1 MSQSPVDN
9 ITPENTVRYRQG
21 WKALNRLLHEDRS
34 FSGNE
39 RNCAF
44 LNCRGAGFADISS
57 VSGFDFPDDSR
68 AVTAVDWDFD
78 GDLDLWMTARTAPRL
93 RFLRNDSVANTD
105 WVAVKLSGNG
115 KTTNRDAVG
124 ARVHLYLKNQ
134 STPLIRRVH
143 AGDAFLSQS
152 SGWLHFGLG
161 PNAIIEK
168 LLVHW
173 AGGAQESIS
182 GIKPGERF
190 LVNQGIESA
199 KTWSPPPNRKT
210 LSPTKPAFPDPEPSA
225 RIVLSARLSPPPV
238 YVQSESG
245 VSELPADRLKG
256 PLLINLWASWC
267 APCISEL
274 REWTAA
280 ESRIRSKGLRIHV
293 LNADTKNPIAAKRA
307 LAKLKFPFDADN
319 TTSQTVRNLDLF
331 QRSLLDR
338 WLPMPVPGS
347 FLIDR
352 YGHVA
357 VIYKGPVSV
366 DQLLDDVDLL
376 NADPTVWRDHS
387 VPFPGRWVGP
397 PPEGDPLRVN
407 SQFVD
412 HNEIAEGLNYL
423 QRHAAVAETV
433 PGTSPKELA
442 DIYFVIGIILKERKD
457 TEAALEAFEN
467 ALARNPEDFRILME
481 LGSNLLNLMRFEEA
495 LTHLN
500 AARKI
505 NATDVRLKRSIGK
518 AHFHFANSLRD
529 DGQISEAIANYQ
541 DALRN
546 DTKQLDAANQLS
558 LLLATTSNA
567 ALRSPTE
574 ALALSDRLCRITQ
587 NKNPEFLD
595 TLSIAYAANNN
606 FKAAATAAQQALE
619 IWEKSSKPEA
629 TAATRS
635 RLTLYTD
642 KQ

>member
-1 MSQSPVDN
+1 M
-9 ITPENTVRYRQG
+9 RYRQG

-44 LNCRGAGFADISS
+44 LNCRGTGFADISS
-57 VSGFDFPDDSR
+57 ASGFDFPDDSR

-93 RFLRNDSVANTD
+93 RFLRNDLAANAD

-115 KTTNRDAVG
+115 ETTNRDAVG
-124 ARVHLYLKNQ
+124 ARVQLYLKNQ
-134 STPLIRRVH
+134 PVPLIRRVH

-161 PNAIIEK
+161 PNASIEK
-168 LLVHW
+168 LLVRW
-173 AGGAQESIS
+173 PGGTQESIS
-182 GIKPGERF
+182 GIEPGERF
-190 LVNQGIESA
+190 LVTQGVAAA
-199 KTWSPPPNRKT
+199 KSWSPPSNRKNLT
-210 LSPTKPAFPDPEPSA
+210 PSPPVFPDPEPSA

-238 YVQSESG
+238 YVQSENG

-293 LNADTKNPIAAKRA
+293 LNADPENPVAARRA

-347 FLIDR
+347 FLLDR
-352 YGHVA
+352 YGRVA
-357 VIYKGPVSV
+357 VVYKGPVSV
-366 DQLLDDVDLL
+366 DQLLADIDLL
-376 NADPTVWRDHS
+376 DADPNLWRDHS

-397 PPEGDPLRVN
+397 HPDVDPLRVN

-423 QRHAAVAETV
+423 QRHVAVAETV
-433 PGTSPKELA
+433 PGTSPEELA
-442 DIYFVIGIILKERKD
+442 DIHFVIGIILKERKK
-457 TEAALEAFEN
+457 TEAAFEAFEK
-467 ALARNPEDFRILME
+467 ARGMNPHDFRILIE
-481 LGSNLLNLMRFEEA
+481 LGSILLNLARYEEA
-495 LTHLN
+495 LTRLN

-505 NATDVRLKRSIGK
+505 NAADVQLKRSLGK
-518 AHFHFANSLRD
+518 VHYRYANSLRD
-529 DGQISEAIANYQ
+529 KGLISEAIANYQ

-558 LLLATTSNA
+558 LILATTSNA
-567 ALRSPTE
+567 ALRSPAE
-574 ALALSDRLCRITQ
+574 ALALAGRLCKITQ

-595 TLSIAYAANNN
+595 TLSIAYAANKN
-606 FKAAATAAQQALE
+606 FKAAAVAAQQALQ
-619 IWEKSSKPEA
+619 IWEKSSKPKA
-629 TAATRS
+629 AAATRS

>member
-1 MSQSPVDN
+1 M
-9 ITPENTVRYRQG
+9 RYRQG

-44 LNCRGAGFADISS
+44 LNCRGTGFADISS
-57 VSGFDFPDDSR
+57 ASGFDFPDDSR

-93 RFLRNDSVANTD
+93 RFLRNDLATNAD

-115 KTTNRDAVG
+115 ETTNRDAVG
-124 ARVHLYLKNQ
+124 ARVQLYLKNQ
-134 STPLIRRVH
+134 QVPLIRSVR

-152 SGWLHFGLG
+152 SSWLHFGLG
-161 PNAIIEK
+161 PNASIEK
-168 LLVHW
+168 LLVRW
-173 AGGAQESIS
+173 PGGTQESIS
-182 GIKPGERF
+182 GIEPGERF
-190 LVNQGIESA
+190 LVTQGVAAA
-199 KTWSPPPNRKT
+199 KSWSPPSNRKSLT
-210 LSPTKPAFPDPEPSA
+210 PSPPVFLDPEPSA

-238 YVQSESG
+238 YIQSENG

-293 LNADTKNPIAAKRA
+293 LHADPDNTVAARRA
-307 LAKLKFPFDADN
+307 LAKLKFPFDADI

-347 FLIDR
+347 FLLDR
-352 YGHVA
+352 YGRVA
-357 VIYKGPVSV
+357 VVYKGPVSV
-366 DQLLDDVDLL
+366 DQLLADIDLL
-376 NADPTVWRDHS
+376 DADPKLWRDHS
-387 VPFPGRWVGP
+387 VPFPGQWVGP
-397 PPEGDPLRVN
+397 PPDVDPLRVN

-423 QRHAAVAETV
+423 QRHVVVAETV
-433 PGTSPKELA
+433 PGTSRKELA
-442 DIYFVIGIILKERKD
+442 DIHFIIGIILQERKN
-457 TEAALEAFEN
+457 TEAALEALEK
-467 ALARNPEDFRILME
+467 ARVMNPEDFRILSE
-481 LGSNLLNLMRFEEA
+481 LGSILIKLTRYEEA

-500 AARKI
+500 AALKI
-505 NATDVRLKRSIGK
+505 NAGDVQLKRFLGK
-518 AHFHFANSLRD
+518 AHFQFANSLRNE
-529 DGQISEAIANYQ
+529 GLISEAIANYQ

-558 LLLATTSNA
+558 LLLSTTSNA

-574 ALALSDRLCRITQ
+574 ALALAGRLSKITQ
-587 NKNPEFLD
+587 NKNAKYLD
-595 TLSIAYAANNN
+595 TLSIAHAANKN
-606 FKAAATAAQQALE
+606 FDAAAAAAQRALQIWEQSNKPAAAT
-619 IWEKSSKPEA
+619 
-629 TAATRS
+629 ATRS
-635 RLTLYTD
+635 RLTLYIG

>member
-1 MSQSPVDN
+1 M
-9 ITPENTVRYRQG
+9 RYRQG

-44 LNCRGAGFADISS
+44 LNCRGTGFADISS
-57 VSGFDFPDDSR
+57 ASGFDFPDDSR

-93 RFLRNDSVANTD
+93 RFLRNDLATNAD

-115 KTTNRDAVG
+115 ETTNRDAVG
-124 ARVHLYLKNQ
+124 ARVQLYLKNQ
-134 STPLIRRVH
+134 QVPLIRSVR

-152 SGWLHFGLG
+152 SSWLHFGLG
-161 PNAIIEK
+161 PNASIEK
-168 LLVHW
+168 LLVRW
-173 AGGAQESIS
+173 PGGTQESIS
-182 GIKPGERF
+182 GIEPGERF
-190 LVNQGIESA
+190 LVTQGVAAA
-199 KTWSPPPNRKT
+199 KSWSPPSNRKSLT
-210 LSPTKPAFPDPEPSA
+210 PSPPVFPDPEPSA

-238 YVQSESG
+238 YIQSENG

-293 LNADTKNPIAAKRA
+293 LHADPDNTVAARRA
-307 LAKLKFPFDADN
+307 LAKLKFPFDADI

-347 FLIDR
+347 FLLDR
-352 YGHVA
+352 YGRVA
-357 VIYKGPVSV
+357 VVYKGPVSV
-366 DQLLDDVDLL
+366 DQLLADIDLL
-376 NADPTVWRDHS
+376 DADPKLWRDHS
-387 VPFPGRWVGP
+387 VPFPGQWVGP
-397 PPEGDPLRVN
+397 PPDVDPLRVN

-423 QRHAAVAETV
+423 QRHVVVAETV
-433 PGTSPKELA
+433 PGTSRKELA
-442 DIYFVIGIILKERKD
+442 DIHFIIGIILQERNN
-457 TEAALEAFEN
+457 TEAALEALEK
-467 ALARNPEDFRILME
+467 ARVMNPEDFRILSE
-481 LGSNLLNLMRFEEA
+481 LGSILIKLTRYEEA

-500 AARKI
+500 AALEI
-505 NATDVRLKRSIGK
+505 NAGDVQLKRFLGK
-518 AHFHFANSLRD
+518 AHFQFANSLRNE
-529 DGQISEAIANYQ
+529 GLISEAIANYQ

-558 LLLATTSNA
+558 LLLSTTSNA

-574 ALALSDRLCRITQ
+574 ALALAGRLSKITQ
-587 NKNPEFLD
+587 NKNAEYLD
-595 TLSIAYAANNN
+595 TLSIAHAANKN
-606 FKAAATAAQQALE
+606 FEAAAAAAQRALQIWEQSNKPAAAT
-619 IWEKSSKPEA
+619 
-629 TAATRS
+629 ATRS
-635 RLTLYTD
+635 RLTLYIG

>member
-1 MSQSPVDN
+1 M
-9 ITPENTVRYRQG
+9 RYRQG

-44 LNCRGAGFADISS
+44 LNCRGTGFADISS
-57 VSGFDFPDDSR
+57 ASGFDFPDDSR

-93 RFLRNDSVANTD
+93 RFLRNDLAANAD

-115 KTTNRDAVG
+115 ETTNRDAVG
-124 ARVHLYLKNQ
+124 ARVQLYLKNQ
-134 STPLIRRVH
+134 QVPLIRSVH

-152 SGWLHFGLG
+152 SSWLHFGLG
-161 PNAIIEK
+161 PNASIEK
-168 LLVHW
+168 LLVRW
-173 AGGAQESIS
+173 PGGTQESIS
-182 GIKPGERF
+182 GIEPGERF
-190 LVNQGIESA
+190 LVTQGVAAA
-199 KTWSPPPNRKT
+199 KSWSPPSNRKNLT
-210 LSPTKPAFPDPEPSA
+210 PSPPVFPDPEPSA

-238 YVQSESG
+238 YVQSENG

-293 LNADTKNPIAAKRA
+293 LNADPENPVAARRA

-347 FLIDR
+347 FLLDR
-352 YGHVA
+352 YGRVA
-357 VIYKGPVSV
+357 VVYKGPVSV
-366 DQLLDDVDLL
+366 DQLLADIDLL
-376 NADPTVWRDHS
+376 DADPNLWRDHS

-397 PPEGDPLRVN
+397 HPDVDPLRVN

-423 QRHAAVAETV
+423 QRHVAVAETV
-433 PGTSPKELA
+433 PGTSPEELA
-442 DIYFVIGIILKERKD
+442 DIHFVIGIILKERKK
-457 TEAALEAFEN
+457 TEAAFEAFEK
-467 ALARNPEDFRILME
+467 ARGMNPHDFRILIE
-481 LGSNLLNLMRFEEA
+481 LGSILLNLDRYEEA
-495 LTHLN
+495 LTRLN

-505 NATDVRLKRSIGK
+505 NAADVQLKRSLGK
-518 AHFHFANSLRD
+518 VHYRYANSLRD
-529 DGQISEAIANYQ
+529 KGMISEAIANYQ

-567 ALRSPTE
+567 ALRSPAE
-574 ALALSDRLCRITQ
+574 ALALAGRLCKITQ

-595 TLSIAYAANNN
+595 TLSVVYAANKN
-606 FKAAATAAQQALE
+606 FKAAVAAAQQALQ
-619 IWEKSSKPEA
+619 IWEKSNNPTA
-629 TAATRS
+629 AAATRS
-635 RLTLYTD
+635 RLTLYTG
-642 KQ
+642 KL

>member
-1 MSQSPVDN
+1 M
-9 ITPENTVRYRQG
+9 RYRQG

-44 LNCRGAGFADISS
+44 LNCRGTGFADISS
-57 VSGFDFPDDSR
+57 ASGFDFPDDSR

-93 RFLRNDSVANTD
+93 RFLRNDLATNAD

-115 KTTNRDAVG
+115 ETTNRDAVG
-124 ARVHLYLKNQ
+124 ARVQLYLKNQ
-134 STPLIRRVH
+134 QVPLIRSVR

-152 SGWLHFGLG
+152 SSWLHFGLG
-161 PNAIIEK
+161 PNASIEK
-168 LLVHW
+168 LLVRW
-173 AGGAQESIS
+173 PGGTQESIS
-182 GIKPGERF
+182 GIEPGERF
-190 LVNQGIESA
+190 LVTQGVAAA
-199 KTWSPPPNRKT
+199 KSWSPPSNRKSLT
-210 LSPTKPAFPDPEPSA
+210 PSPPVFPDPEPSA

-238 YVQSESG
+238 YIQSENG

-293 LNADTKNPIAAKRA
+293 LHADPDNTVAARRA
-307 LAKLKFPFDADN
+307 LAKLKFPFDADI

-347 FLIDR
+347 FLLDR
-352 YGHVA
+352 YGRVA
-357 VIYKGPVSV
+357 VVYKGPVSV
-366 DQLLDDVDLL
+366 DQLLADIDLL
-376 NADPTVWRDHS
+376 DADPKLWRDHS
-387 VPFPGRWVGP
+387 VPFPGQWVGP
-397 PPEGDPLRVN
+397 PPDVDPLRVN

-423 QRHAAVAETV
+423 QRHVVVAETV
-433 PGTSPKELA
+433 PGTSRKELA
-442 DIYFVIGIILKERKD
+442 DIHFIIGIILQERKN
-457 TEAALEAFEN
+457 TEAALEALEK
-467 ALARNPEDFRILME
+467 ARVMNPEDFRILSE
-481 LGSNLLNLMRFEEA
+481 LGSILIKLTRYEEA

-500 AARKI
+500 AALEI
-505 NATDVRLKRSIGK
+505 NAGDVQLKRFLGK
-518 AHFHFANSLRD
+518 AHFQFANSLRNE
-529 DGQISEAIANYQ
+529 GLISEAIANYQ

-558 LLLATTSNA
+558 LLLSTTSNA

-574 ALALSDRLCRITQ
+574 ALALAGRLSKITQ
-587 NKNPEFLD
+587 NKNAEYLD
-595 TLSIAYAANNN
+595 TLSIAHAANKN
-606 FKAAATAAQQALE
+606 FEAAAAAAQRALQIWEQSNKPAAAT
-619 IWEKSSKPEA
+619 
-629 TAATRS
+629 ATRS
-635 RLTLYTD
+635 RLTLYIG

>member
-1 MSQSPVDN
+1 M
-9 ITPENTVRYRQG
+9 RYRQG

-44 LNCRGAGFADISS
+44 LNCRGTGFADISS
-57 VSGFDFPDDSR
+57 ASGFDFPDDSR

-93 RFLRNDSVANTD
+93 RFLRNDLAANVD

-115 KTTNRDAVG
+115 ETTNRDAVG
-124 ARVHLYLKNQ
+124 ARVQLYLKNQ
-134 STPLIRRVH
+134 QVPLIRSVR

-161 PNAIIEK
+161 PNASIEK
-168 LLVHW
+168 LLVRW
-173 AGGAQESIS
+173 PGGTQESIS
-182 GIKPGERF
+182 GIEPGERF
-190 LVNQGIESA
+190 LVTQGVAAA
-199 KTWSPPPNRKT
+199 KSWSPPANRKSLT
-210 LSPTKPAFPDPEPSA
+210 PLPPVFPDPEPSA

-238 YVQSESG
+238 YIQSENG

-293 LNADTKNPIAAKRA
+293 LHADPENTVAARRA

-347 FLIDR
+347 FLLDR
-352 YGHVA
+352 YGRVA
-357 VIYKGPVSV
+357 VVYKGPISV
-366 DQLLDDVDLL
+366 DQLLADVDLL
-376 NADPTVWRDHS
+376 DADAKLWRDHS
-387 VPFPGRWVGP
+387 VPFPGQWVGP
-397 PPEGDPLRVN
+397 PPDVDPLRVN

-412 HNEIAEGLNYL
+412 HNEIAEGLTYL
-423 QRHAAVAETV
+423 QRHVAVAETV
-433 PGTSPKELA
+433 PGTSRKELA
-442 DIYFVIGIILKERKD
+442 DIHFIIGIILQERKN
-457 TEAALEAFEN
+457 TEAALEALEK
-467 ALARNPEDFRILME
+467 ARVMNPQDFRILSE
-481 LGSNLLNLMRFEEA
+481 LGSILIKLTRYEEA

-500 AARKI
+500 AALKI
-505 NATDVRLKRSIGK
+505 NAGDVQLKRFLGK
-518 AHFHFANSLRD
+518 AHFQFANSLRNE
-529 DGQISEAIANYQ
+529 GLISEAIANYQ

-558 LLLATTSNA
+558 LLLSTTSNA

-574 ALALSDRLCRITQ
+574 ALALAGRLSKITQ
-587 NKNPEFLD
+587 NKNAKYLD
-595 TLSIAYAANNN
+595 TLSIAHAANKN
-606 FKAAATAAQQALE
+606 FEAAAAAAQRALQIWEQSNKPTAA
-619 IWEKSSKPEA
+619 
-629 TAATRS
+629 AATRS
-635 RLTLYTD
+635 RLTLYIG

>member
-1 MSQSPVDN
+1 M
-9 ITPENTVRYRQG
+9 RYRQG

-44 LNCRGAGFADISS
+44 LNCRGTGFADISS
-57 VSGFDFPDDSR
+57 ASGFDFPDDSR

-93 RFLRNDSVANTD
+93 RFLRNDLATNAD

-115 KTTNRDAVG
+115 ETTNRDAVG
-124 ARVHLYLKNQ
+124 ARVQLYLKNQ
-134 STPLIRRVH
+134 QVPLIRSVR

-152 SGWLHFGLG
+152 SSWLHFGLG
-161 PNAIIEK
+161 PNASIEK
-168 LLVHW
+168 LLVRW
-173 AGGAQESIS
+173 PGGTQESIS
-182 GIKPGERF
+182 GIEPGERF
-190 LVNQGIESA
+190 LVTQGVAAA
-199 KTWSPPPNRKT
+199 KSWSPPSNRKSLT
-210 LSPTKPAFPDPEPSA
+210 PSPPVFPDPEPSA

-238 YVQSESG
+238 YIQSENG

-293 LNADTKNPIAAKRA
+293 LHADPENTVAARRA

-347 FLIDR
+347 FLLDR
-352 YGHVA
+352 YGRVA
-357 VIYKGPVSV
+357 VVYKGPVSV
-366 DQLLDDVDLL
+366 DQLLADIDLL
-376 NADPTVWRDHS
+376 DADPKLWRDHS
-387 VPFPGRWVGP
+387 VPFPGQWVGP
-397 PPEGDPLRVN
+397 PPDVDPLRVN

-423 QRHAAVAETV
+423 QRHVVVAETV
-433 PGTSPKELA
+433 PGTSRKELA
-442 DIYFVIGIILKERKD
+442 DIHFIIGIILQERKN
-457 TEAALEAFEN
+457 TEAALEALEK
-467 ALARNPEDFRILME
+467 ARVMNPEDFRILSE
-481 LGSNLLNLMRFEEA
+481 LGSILIKLTRYEEA

-500 AARKI
+500 AALKI
-505 NATDVRLKRSIGK
+505 NAGDVQLKRFLGK
-518 AHFHFANSLRD
+518 AHFQFANSLRNE
-529 DGQISEAIANYQ
+529 GLISEAIANYQ

-558 LLLATTSNA
+558 LLLSTTSNA

-574 ALALSDRLCRITQ
+574 ALALAGRLSKITQ
-587 NKNPEFLD
+587 NKNAEYLD
-595 TLSIAYAANNN
+595 TLSIAHAANKN
-606 FKAAATAAQQALE
+606 FEAAAAAAQRALQIWEQSNKPAAAT
-619 IWEKSSKPEA
+619 
-629 TAATRS
+629 ATRS
-635 RLTLYTD
+635 RLTLYIG

>member
-1 MSQSPVDN
+1 VSQSPVGK
-9 ITPENTVRYRQG
+9 ITPENTMRYRQG

-44 LNCRGAGFADISS
+44 LNCRGTGFADISS
-57 VSGFDFPDDSR
+57 ASGFDFPDDSR

-93 RFLRNDSVANTD
+93 RFLRNDLAANVD

-115 KTTNRDAVG
+115 ETTNRDAVG
-124 ARVHLYLKNQ
+124 ARVQLYLKNQ
-134 STPLIRRVH
+134 QVPLIRTVH

-161 PNAIIEK
+161 PNASIEK
-168 LLVHW
+168 LLVRW
-173 AGGAQESIS
+173 PGGTQESIS
-182 GIKPGERF
+182 GIEPGERF
-190 LVNQGIESA
+190 LVTQGVAAA
-199 KTWSPPPNRKT
+199 KSWSPPSNRKSLT
-210 LSPTKPAFPDPEPSA
+210 PSPPVFPDPEPSA

-238 YVQSESG
+238 YIQSENG

-293 LNADTKNPIAAKRA
+293 LHADPDNTVAARRA
-307 LAKLKFPFDADN
+307 LAKLKFPFDADI

-347 FLIDR
+347 FLLDR
-352 YGHVA
+352 YGRVA
-357 VIYKGPVSV
+357 VVYKGPVSV
-366 DQLLDDVDLL
+366 DQLLADIDLL
-376 NADPTVWRDHS
+376 DADPKLWRDHS
-387 VPFPGRWVGP
+387 VPFPGQWVGP
-397 PPEGDPLRVN
+397 PPDVDPLRVN

-423 QRHAAVAETV
+423 QRHVVVAETV
-433 PGTSPKELA
+433 PGTSRKELA
-442 DIYFVIGIILKERKD
+442 DIHFIIGIILQERKN
-457 TEAALEAFEN
+457 TEAALEALEK
-467 ALARNPEDFRILME
+467 ARVMNPEDFRILSE
-481 LGSNLLNLMRFEEA
+481 LGSILIKLTRYEEA

-500 AARKI
+500 AALKI
-505 NATDVRLKRSIGK
+505 NAGDVQLKRFLGK
-518 AHFHFANSLRD
+518 AHFQFANSLRNE
-529 DGQISEAIANYQ
+529 GLISEAIANYQ

-558 LLLATTSNA
+558 LLLSTTSNA

-574 ALALSDRLCRITQ
+574 ALALAGRLSKITQ
-587 NKNPEFLD
+587 NKNAKYLD
-595 TLSIAYAANNN
+595 TLSIAHAANKN
-606 FKAAATAAQQALE
+606 FDAAAAAAQRALQIWEQSNKPAAAT
-619 IWEKSSKPEA
+619 
-629 TAATRS
+629 ATRS
-635 RLTLYTD
+635 RLTLYIG

>member
-1 MSQSPVDN
+1 VSQSPVGK
-9 ITPENTVRYRQG
+9 ITPENTMRYRQG

-44 LNCRGAGFADISS
+44 LNCRGTGFADISS
-57 VSGFDFPDDSR
+57 ASGFDFPDDSR

-93 RFLRNDSVANTD
+93 RFLRNDLATNAD

-115 KTTNRDAVG
+115 ETTNRDAVG
-124 ARVHLYLKNQ
+124 ARVQLYLKNQ
-134 STPLIRRVH
+134 QVPLIRSVR

-152 SGWLHFGLG
+152 SSWLHFGLG
-161 PNAIIEK
+161 PNASIEK
-168 LLVHW
+168 LLVRW
-173 AGGAQESIS
+173 PGGTQESIS
-182 GIKPGERF
+182 GIEPGERF
-190 LVNQGIESA
+190 LVTQGVAAA
-199 KTWSPPPNRKT
+199 KSWSPPSNRKSLT
-210 LSPTKPAFPDPEPSA
+210 PSPPVFPDPEPSA

-238 YVQSESG
+238 YIQSENG

-293 LNADTKNPIAAKRA
+293 LHADPDNTVAARRA
-307 LAKLKFPFDADN
+307 LAKLKFPFDSDI

-347 FLIDR
+347 FLLDR
-352 YGHVA
+352 YGRVA
-357 VIYKGPVSV
+357 VVYKGPVSV
-366 DQLLDDVDLL
+366 DQLLADIDLL
-376 NADPTVWRDHS
+376 DADPKLWRDHS
-387 VPFPGRWVGP
+387 VPFPGQWVGP
-397 PPEGDPLRVN
+397 PPDVDPLRVN

-423 QRHAAVAETV
+423 QRHVVVAETV
-433 PGTSPKELA
+433 PGTSRKELA
-442 DIYFVIGIILKERKD
+442 DIHFIIGIILQERKN
-457 TEAALEAFEN
+457 TEAALEALEK
-467 ALARNPEDFRILME
+467 ARVMNPEDFRILSE
-481 LGSNLLNLMRFEEA
+481 LGSILIKLTRYEEA

-500 AARKI
+500 AALKI
-505 NATDVRLKRSIGK
+505 NAGDVQLKRFLGK
-518 AHFHFANSLRD
+518 AHFQFANSLRNE
-529 DGQISEAIANYQ
+529 GLISEAIANYQ

-558 LLLATTSNA
+558 LLLSTTSNA

-574 ALALSDRLCRITQ
+574 ALALAGRLSKITQ
-587 NKNPEFLD
+587 NKNAKYLD
-595 TLSIAYAANNN
+595 TLSIAHAANKN
-606 FKAAATAAQQALE
+606 FDAAAAAAQRALQIWEQSNKPAAAT
-619 IWEKSSKPEA
+619 
-629 TAATRS
+629 ATRS
-635 RLTLYTD
+635 RLTLYIG

>member
-1 MSQSPVDN
+1 M
-9 ITPENTVRYRQG
+9 RYRQG

-44 LNCRGAGFADISS
+44 LNCRGTGFADISS
-57 VSGFDFPDDSR
+57 ASGFDFPDDSR

-93 RFLRNDSVANTD
+93 RFLRNDLAANAD

-115 KTTNRDAVG
+115 ETTNRDAVG
-124 ARVHLYLKNQ
+124 ARVQLYLKNQ
-134 STPLIRRVH
+134 PVPLIRRVH

-161 PNAIIEK
+161 PNASIEK
-168 LLVHW
+168 LLVRW
-173 AGGAQESIS
+173 PGGTQESIS
-182 GIKPGERF
+182 GIEPGERF
-190 LVNQGIESA
+190 LVTQGVAAA
-199 KTWSPPPNRKT
+199 KSWSPPSNRKNLT
-210 LSPTKPAFPDPEPSA
+210 PSPPVFPDPEPSA

-238 YVQSESG
+238 YVQSENG

-293 LNADTKNPIAAKRA
+293 LNADPENPVAARRA

-347 FLIDR
+347 FLLDR
-352 YGHVA
+352 YGRVA
-357 VIYKGPVSV
+357 VVYKGPVSV
-366 DQLLDDVDLL
+366 DQLLADIDLL
-376 NADPTVWRDHS
+376 DADPNLWRDHS

-397 PPEGDPLRVN
+397 HPDVDPLRVN

-423 QRHAAVAETV
+423 QRHVAVAETV
-433 PGTSPKELA
+433 PGTSPEELA
-442 DIYFVIGIILKERKD
+442 DIHFVIGIILQERKK
-457 TEAALEAFEN
+457 TEAALEAFEK
-467 ALARNPEDFRILME
+467 ARVMNPHDFRILIE
-481 LGSNLLNLMRFEEA
+481 LGSILLNLARYEEA
-495 LTHLN
+495 LTRLN

-505 NATDVRLKRSIGK
+505 NAADVQLKRSLGK
-518 AHFHFANSLRD
+518 VHYRYANSLRD
-529 DGQISEAIANYQ
+529 KGRISEAIANYQ

-567 ALRSPTE
+567 ALRSPAE
-574 ALALSDRLCRITQ
+574 ALALAGRLCKITQ

-595 TLSIAYAANNN
+595 TLSVVYAANKN
-606 FKAAATAAQQALE
+606 FKAAVAAAQQALQ
-619 IWEKSSKPEA
+619 IWERSNKPA
-629 TAATRS
+629 AAAATRS
-635 RLTLYTD
+635 RLTLYTG
-642 KQ
+642 KL

>member
-1 MSQSPVDN
+1 MSQSPVGK
-9 ITPENTVRYRQG
+9 ITPENTMRYRQG

-44 LNCRGAGFADISS
+44 LNCRGTGFADISS
-57 VSGFDFPDDSR
+57 ASGFDFPDDSR
-68 AVTAVDWDFD
+68 AVAAVDWDFD

-93 RFLRNDSVANTD
+93 RFLRNDSASKAD

-115 KTTNRDAVG
+115 KSTNRDAVG
-124 ARVHLYLKNQ
+124 ARVQLYLKDQ
-134 STPLIRRVH
+134 SVPLIRSVH

-173 AGGAQESIS
+173 PGGAQESIS
-182 GIKPGERF
+182 GIEPGERYI
-190 LVNQGIESA
+190 VIQGVAAA
-199 KTWSPPPNRKT
+199 KSWSPPSNRKRLT
-210 LSPTKPAFPDPEPSA
+210 PSSPALPDPDSSA

-238 YVQSESG
+238 YVQSEDG
-245 VSELPADRLKG
+245 ITELTTDRLKG

-280 ESRIRSKGLRIHV
+280 ESKIRAKGLRIHV
-293 LNADTKNPIAAKRA
+293 LNADPEKPVAARRA
-307 LAKLKFPFDADN
+307 LAKLKFPFDTDN
-319 TTSQTVRNLDLF
+319 TTPQTVRNLDLF

-338 WLPMPVPGS
+338 WIPMPIPCS
-347 FLIDR
+347 FLLDR
-352 YGHVA
+352 YGRVA

-366 DQLLDDVDLL
+366 DQLLADVDLL
-376 NADPTVWRDHS
+376 DTAQKDWRDYS
-387 VPFPGRWVGP
+387 IPFPGRWIGP
-397 PPEGDPLRVN
+397 PPKVAPLRVN

-423 QRHAAVAETV
+423 QRYSVVAESI
-433 PGTSPKELA
+433 PGTDSKELA
-442 DIYFVIGIILKERKD
+442 DIHFIIGILLKESNEI
-457 TEAALEAFEN
+457 EAAVQ
-467 ALARNPEDFRILME
+467 ALKKARAKNPEDFRILFE
-481 LGSNLLNLMRFEEA
+481 LGSILLNLSRFEEA
-495 LTHLN
+495 LTNLK
-500 AARKI
+500 AAQKI
-505 NATDVRLKRSIGK
+505 NSTDVKLKRSLGK
-518 AHFHFANSLRD
+518 VHYLYANSLRD
-529 DGQISEAIANYQ
+529 KGMISQAIVSYQ

-558 LLLATTSNA
+558 VLLATASNA
-567 ALRSPTE
+567 TLRSPPE
-574 ALALSDRLCRITQ
+574 ALALAGRLCNITQ

-606 FKAAATAAQQALE
+606 FDAAVVAARQALQ
-619 IWEKSSKPEA
+619 IWEKSDNP
-629 TAATRS
+629 AAAAAARS
-635 RLTLYTD
+635 RLALYTD

>member
-1 MSQSPVDN
+1 M
-9 ITPENTVRYRQG
+9 RYRQG

-44 LNCRGAGFADISS
+44 LNCRGTGFADISS
-57 VSGFDFPDDSR
+57 ASGFDFPDDSR

-93 RFLRNDSVANTD
+93 RFLRNDLATNAD

-115 KTTNRDAVG
+115 ETTNRDAVG
-124 ARVHLYLKNQ
+124 ARVQLYLKNQ
-134 STPLIRRVH
+134 QVPLIRSVR

-161 PNAIIEK
+161 PNASIEK
-168 LLVHW
+168 LLVRW
-173 AGGAQESIS
+173 PGGTQESIS
-182 GIKPGERF
+182 GIEPGERF
-190 LVNQGIESA
+190 LVTQGVAAA
-199 KTWSPPPNRKT
+199 KSWSPPSNRKSLT
-210 LSPTKPAFPDPEPSA
+210 PSPPVFPDPEPSA

-238 YVQSESG
+238 YIQSENG

-293 LNADTKNPIAAKRA
+293 LHADPDNTVAARRA
-307 LAKLKFPFDADN
+307 LAKLKFPFDADI

-347 FLIDR
+347 FLLDR
-352 YGHVA
+352 YGRVA
-357 VIYKGPVSV
+357 VVYKGPVSV
-366 DQLLDDVDLL
+366 DQLLADIDLL
-376 NADPTVWRDHS
+376 DADPKLWRDHS
-387 VPFPGRWVGP
+387 VPFPGQWVGP
-397 PPEGDPLRVN
+397 PPDVDPLRVN

-423 QRHAAVAETV
+423 QRHVVVAETV
-433 PGTSPKELA
+433 PGTSRKELA
-442 DIYFVIGIILKERKD
+442 DIHFIIGIILQERKN
-457 TEAALEAFEN
+457 TEAALEALEK
-467 ALARNPEDFRILME
+467 ARVMNPQDFRILSE
-481 LGSNLLNLMRFEEA
+481 LGSILIKLTRYEEA

-500 AARKI
+500 AALKI
-505 NATDVRLKRSIGK
+505 NAGDVQLKRFLGK
-518 AHFHFANSLRD
+518 AHFQFANSLRNE
-529 DGQISEAIANYQ
+529 GLISEAIANYQ

-558 LLLATTSNA
+558 LLLSTTSNA

-574 ALALSDRLCRITQ
+574 ALALAGRLSKITQ
-587 NKNPEFLD
+587 NKNAEYLD
-595 TLSIAYAANNN
+595 TLSIAHAANKN
-606 FKAAATAAQQALE
+606 FEAAAAAAQRALQ
-619 IWEKSSKPEA
+619 IWEQSNKPA
-629 TAATRS
+629 AAAATRS
-635 RLTLYTD
+635 RLTLYIG

>member
-1 MSQSPVDN
+1 MSQSPVDK

-44 LNCRGAGFADISS
+44 LNCRGTGFADISS
-57 VSGFDFPDDSR
+57 ISGFDFPDDSR

-93 RFLRNDSVANTD
+93 RFLRNDSVVNAD

-124 ARVHLYLKNQ
+124 ARVQLYLKSQ
-134 STPLIRRVH
+134 PVPLIRRVH

-161 PNAIIEK
+161 PNATVEK
-168 LLVHW
+168 LIVHW
-173 AGGAQESIS
+173 PGGTQESIS
-182 GIKPGERF
+182 GIKPGGRF
-190 LVNQGIESA
+190 LVDQGIDNA
-199 KTWSPPPNRKT
+199 KTWSPPPNRKS
-210 LSPTKPAFPDPEPSA
+210 LLPSPPVLPDPDPSA

-238 YVQSESG
+238 YVQSENG

-293 LNADTKNPIAAKRA
+293 LNADPENPIAAKRA

-319 TTSQTVRNLDLF
+319 TTPQTVRNLDLF

-338 WLPMPVPGS
+338 WLSMPVPGS
-347 FLIDR
+347 FLLDR

-376 NADPTVWRDHS
+376 DASPEVWRDHS
-387 VPFPGRWVGP
+387 VPFPGQWVGP

-433 PGTSPKELA
+433 PDTSPQELA
-442 DIYFVIGIILKERKD
+442 DIYFVIGIILKDRKKI
-457 TEAALEAFEN
+457 EAAVEAFEK
-467 ALARNPEDFRILME
+467 ARARNPQDFRILME
-481 LGSNLLNLMRFEEA
+481 LGSILLDLTRFEEG

-505 NATDVRLKRSIGK
+505 NAGDVQLKRSLGK
-518 AHFHFANSLRD
+518 AHFQFANSLRD
-529 DGQISEAIANYQ
+529 KGLISEAIANYQ

-558 LLLATTSNA
+558 LLLASTSNA
-567 ALRSPTE
+567 ALRSPVE
-574 ALALSDRLCRITQ
+574 ALALAGRLCKITQ

-595 TLSIAYAANNN
+595 TLSIVQAANKD
-606 FKAAATAAQQALE
+606 FEAAAATAQEALQ
-619 IWEKSSKPEA
+619 IWKQSNKPTA
-629 TAATRS
+629 AAATRS

>member
-1 MSQSPVDN
+1 M
-9 ITPENTVRYRQG
+9 RYRQG

-44 LNCRGAGFADISS
+44 LNCRGTGFADISS

-93 RFLRNDSVANTD
+93 RFLRNDSAANAD

-115 KTTNRDAVG
+115 KSTNRDAVG
-124 ARVHLYLKNQ
+124 ARVQLYLKDQ
-134 STPLIRRVH
+134 PVPLIRRVH

-152 SGWLHFGLG
+152 SDWLHFGLG
-161 PNAIIEK
+161 PDAVIEK

-173 AGGAQESIS
+173 PGGAQESIS
-182 GIKPGERF
+182 GIEPGERY
-190 LVNQGIESA
+190 LVTQGVAAA
-199 KTWSPPPNRKT
+199 KSWSPPPNRKS
-210 LSPTKPAFPDPEPSA
+210 LSPSSPALPDPDPSA

-238 YVQSESG
+238 YVQSENG
-245 VSELPADRLKG
+245 ITELPTDRLKG

-293 LNADTKNPIAAKRA
+293 LNADPEKPVAARRA

-347 FLIDR
+347 FLLDR
-352 YGHVA
+352 YGRVA

-366 DQLLDDVDLL
+366 DQLLADVDLL
-376 NADPTVWRDHS
+376 DTAPKDWRDYS
-387 VPFPGRWVGP
+387 VPFPGQWIGP
-397 PPEGDPLRVN
+397 PPEVAPLRVN

-412 HNEIAEGLNYL
+412 HNEIAEGLTYL
-423 QRHAAVAETV
+423 QRYSVVAEAI
-433 PGTSPKELA
+433 PGTNPKELA
-442 DIYFVIGIILKERKD
+442 DIHFIIGILLKERKEI
-457 TEAALEAFEN
+457 EAAVQAFEK
-467 ALARNPEDFRILME
+467 ARTNNPEDFRILFE
-481 LGSNLLNLMRFEEA
+481 LGSILINLTRFEEA

-500 AARKI
+500 AAQKI
-505 NATDVRLKRSIGK
+505 NATDVQLKRSLGK
-518 AHFHFANSLRD
+518 AHYRYANSLRD
-529 DGQISEAIANYQ
+529 QDRIPQAIASYQ

-558 LLLATTSNA
+558 LLLATASNA
-567 ALRSPTE
+567 ALRSPAE
-574 ALALSDRLCRITQ
+574 ALALAGRLCRITQ

-606 FKAAATAAQQALE
+606 FEAAAVAAQQALQ
-619 IWEKSSKPEA
+619 IWEKSSKPKAAA
-629 TAATRS
+629 TTRS

>member
-1 MSQSPVDN
+1 M
-9 ITPENTVRYRQG
+9 RYRQG

-44 LNCRGAGFADISS
+44 LNCRGTGFADISS
-57 VSGFDFPDDSR
+57 ASGFDFPDDSR

-93 RFLRNDSVANTD
+93 RFLRNDLATNAD

-115 KTTNRDAVG
+115 ETTNRDAVG
-124 ARVHLYLKNQ
+124 ARVQLYLKNQ
-134 STPLIRRVH
+134 QVPLIRSVR

-161 PNAIIEK
+161 PNASIEK
-168 LLVHW
+168 LLVRW
-173 AGGAQESIS
+173 PGGTQESIS
-182 GIKPGERF
+182 GIEPGERF
-190 LVNQGIESA
+190 LVTQGVAAA
-199 KTWSPPPNRKT
+199 KSWSPPSNRKSLT
-210 LSPTKPAFPDPEPSA
+210 PSPPVFPDPEPSA

-238 YVQSESG
+238 YIQSENG

-293 LNADTKNPIAAKRA
+293 LHADPENTVAARRA
-307 LAKLKFPFDADN
+307 LAKLKFPFDADI

-347 FLIDR
+347 FLLDR
-352 YGHVA
+352 YGRVA
-357 VIYKGPVSV
+357 VVYKGPVSV
-366 DQLLDDVDLL
+366 DQLLADIDLL
-376 NADPTVWRDHS
+376 DADPKLWRDHS
-387 VPFPGRWVGP
+387 VPFPGQWVGP
-397 PPEGDPLRVN
+397 PPDVDPLRVN

-423 QRHAAVAETV
+423 QRHVVVAETV
-433 PGTSPKELA
+433 PGTSRKELA
-442 DIYFVIGIILKERKD
+442 DIHFIIGIILQERKN
-457 TEAALEAFEN
+457 TEAALEALEK
-467 ALARNPEDFRILME
+467 ARVMNPEDFRILSE
-481 LGSNLLNLMRFEEA
+481 LGSILIKLTRYEEA

-500 AARKI
+500 AALKI
-505 NATDVRLKRSIGK
+505 NAGDVQLKRFLGK
-518 AHFHFANSLRD
+518 AHFQFANSLRNE
-529 DGQISEAIANYQ
+529 GLISEAIANYQ

-558 LLLATTSNA
+558 LLLSTTSNA

-574 ALALSDRLCRITQ
+574 ALALAGRLSKITQ
-587 NKNPEFLD
+587 NKNAEYLD
-595 TLSIAYAANNN
+595 TLSIAHAANKN
-606 FKAAATAAQQALE
+606 FEAAAAAAQRALQIWEQSNKPAAAT
-619 IWEKSSKPEA
+619 
-629 TAATRS
+629 ATRS
-635 RLTLYTD
+635 RLTLYIG

>member
-1 MSQSPVDN
+1 M
-9 ITPENTVRYRQG
+9 RYRQG

-44 LNCRGAGFADISS
+44 LNCRGTGFADISS
-57 VSGFDFPDDSR
+57 ASGFDFPDDSR

-93 RFLRNDSVANTD
+93 RFLRNDLATNAD

-115 KTTNRDAVG
+115 ETTNRDAVG
-124 ARVHLYLKNQ
+124 ARVQLYLKNQ
-134 STPLIRRVH
+134 QVPLIRSVR

-152 SGWLHFGLG
+152 SSWLHFGLG
-161 PNAIIEK
+161 PNASIEK
-168 LLVHW
+168 LLVRW
-173 AGGAQESIS
+173 PGGTQESIS
-182 GIKPGERF
+182 GIEPGERF
-190 LVNQGIESA
+190 LVTQGVAAA
-199 KTWSPPPNRKT
+199 KSWSPPSNRKSLT
-210 LSPTKPAFPDPEPSA
+210 PSPPVFPDPEPSA

-238 YVQSESG
+238 YIQSENG

-293 LNADTKNPIAAKRA
+293 LHADPDNTVAARRA
-307 LAKLKFPFDADN
+307 LAKLKFPFDADI

-347 FLIDR
+347 FLLDR
-352 YGHVA
+352 YGRVA
-357 VIYKGPVSV
+357 VVYKGPVSV
-366 DQLLDDVDLL
+366 DQLLADIDLL
-376 NADPTVWRDHS
+376 DADPKLWRDHS
-387 VPFPGRWVGP
+387 VPFPGQWVGP
-397 PPEGDPLRVN
+397 PPDVDPLRVN

-423 QRHAAVAETV
+423 QRHVVVAETV
-433 PGTSPKELA
+433 PGTSRKELA
-442 DIYFVIGIILKERKD
+442 DIHFIIGIILQERKN
-457 TEAALEAFEN
+457 TEAALEALEK
-467 ALARNPEDFRILME
+467 ARVMNPEDFRILSE
-481 LGSNLLNLMRFEEA
+481 LGSILIKLTRYEEA

-500 AARKI
+500 AALKI
-505 NATDVRLKRSIGK
+505 NAGDVQLKRFLGK
-518 AHFHFANSLRD
+518 AHFQFANSLRNE
-529 DGQISEAIANYQ
+529 GLISEAIANYQ

-558 LLLATTSNA
+558 LLLSTTSNA

-574 ALALSDRLCRITQ
+574 ALALAGRLSKITQ
-587 NKNPEFLD
+587 NKNAKYLD
-595 TLSIAYAANNN
+595 TLSIAHAANKN
-606 FKAAATAAQQALE
+606 FDAAAAAAQRALQIWEQSNKPAAAT
-619 IWEKSSKPEA
+619 
-629 TAATRS
+629 ATRS
-635 RLTLYTD
+635 RLTLYIG

>member
-1 MSQSPVDN
+1 M
-9 ITPENTVRYRQG
+9 RYRQG

-44 LNCRGAGFADISS
+44 LNCRGTGFADISS
-57 VSGFDFPDDSR
+57 ASGFDFPDDSR

-93 RFLRNDSVANTD
+93 RFLRNDLAANVD

-115 KTTNRDAVG
+115 ETTNRDAVG
-124 ARVHLYLKNQ
+124 ARVQLYLKNQ
-134 STPLIRRVH
+134 QVPLIRSVR

-161 PNAIIEK
+161 PNASIEK
-168 LLVHW
+168 LLVRW
-173 AGGAQESIS
+173 PGGTQESIS
-182 GIKPGERF
+182 GIEPGERF
-190 LVNQGIESA
+190 LVTQGVAAA
-199 KTWSPPPNRKT
+199 KSWSPPANRKSLT
-210 LSPTKPAFPDPEPSA
+210 PLPPVFPDPEPSA

-238 YVQSESG
+238 YIQSENG
-245 VSELPADRLKG
+245 VSELTADRLKG

-293 LNADTKNPIAAKRA
+293 LHADPENTVAARRA

-347 FLIDR
+347 FLLDR
-352 YGHVA
+352 YGRVA
-357 VIYKGPVSV
+357 VVYKGPISV
-366 DQLLDDVDLL
+366 DQLLADVDLL
-376 NADPTVWRDHS
+376 DADAKLWRDHS
-387 VPFPGRWVGP
+387 VPFPGQWVGP
-397 PPEGDPLRVN
+397 PPDVDPLRVN

-412 HNEIAEGLNYL
+412 HNEIAEGLTYL
-423 QRHAAVAETV
+423 QRHVAVAETV
-433 PGTSPKELA
+433 PGTSRKELA
-442 DIYFVIGIILKERKD
+442 DIHFIIGIILQERKN
-457 TEAALEAFEN
+457 TEAALEALEK
-467 ALARNPEDFRILME
+467 ARVMNPQDFRILSE
-481 LGSNLLNLMRFEEA
+481 LGSILIKLTRYEEA

-500 AARKI
+500 AALKI
-505 NATDVRLKRSIGK
+505 NAGDVQLKRFLGK
-518 AHFHFANSLRD
+518 AHFQFANSLRNE
-529 DGQISEAIANYQ
+529 GLISEAIANYQ

-558 LLLATTSNA
+558 LLLSTTSNA

-574 ALALSDRLCRITQ
+574 ALALAGRLSKITQ
-587 NKNPEFLD
+587 NKNAKYLD
-595 TLSIAYAANNN
+595 TLSIAHAANKN
-606 FKAAATAAQQALE
+606 FEAAAAAAQRALQIWEQSNKPTAA
-619 IWEKSSKPEA
+619 
-629 TAATRS
+629 AATRS
-635 RLTLYTD
+635 RLTLYIG

>member
-1 MSQSPVDN
+1 VSQSPVGK
-9 ITPENTVRYRQG
+9 ITPENTMRYRQG

-44 LNCRGAGFADISS
+44 LNCRGTGFADISS
-57 VSGFDFPDDSR
+57 ASGFDFPDDSR

-93 RFLRNDSVANTD
+93 RFLRNDLATNAD

-115 KTTNRDAVG
+115 ETTNRDAVG
-124 ARVHLYLKNQ
+124 ARVQLYLKNQ
-134 STPLIRRVH
+134 QVPLIRSVR

-161 PNAIIEK
+161 PNASIEK
-168 LLVHW
+168 LLVRW
-173 AGGAQESIS
+173 PGGTQESIS
-182 GIKPGERF
+182 GIEPGERF
-190 LVNQGIESA
+190 LVTQGVAAA
-199 KTWSPPPNRKT
+199 KSWSPPSNRKSLT
-210 LSPTKPAFPDPEPSA
+210 PSPPVFPDPEPSA

-238 YVQSESG
+238 YIQSENG

-293 LNADTKNPIAAKRA
+293 LHADPDNTVAARRA
-307 LAKLKFPFDADN
+307 LAKLKFPFDADI

-347 FLIDR
+347 FLLDR
-352 YGHVA
+352 YGRVA
-357 VIYKGPVSV
+357 VVYKGPVSV
-366 DQLLDDVDLL
+366 DQLLADIDLL
-376 NADPTVWRDHS
+376 DADPKLWRDHS
-387 VPFPGRWVGP
+387 VPFPGQWVGP
-397 PPEGDPLRVN
+397 PPDVDPLRVN

-423 QRHAAVAETV
+423 QRHVVVAETV
-433 PGTSPKELA
+433 PGTSRKELA
-442 DIYFVIGIILKERKD
+442 DIHFIIGIILQERKN
-457 TEAALEAFEN
+457 TEAALEALEK
-467 ALARNPEDFRILME
+467 ARVMNPEDFRILSE
-481 LGSNLLNLMRFEEA
+481 LGSILIKLTRYEEA

-500 AARKI
+500 AALKI
-505 NATDVRLKRSIGK
+505 NAGDVQLKRFLGK
-518 AHFHFANSLRD
+518 AHFQFANSLRNE
-529 DGQISEAIANYQ
+529 GLISEAIANYQ

-558 LLLATTSNA
+558 LLLSTTSNA

-574 ALALSDRLCRITQ
+574 ALALAGRLSKITQ
-587 NKNPEFLD
+587 NKNAKYLD
-595 TLSIAYAANNN
+595 TLSIAHAANKN
-606 FKAAATAAQQALE
+606 FDAAAAAAQRALQIWEQSNKPAAAT
-619 IWEKSSKPEA
+619 
-629 TAATRS
+629 ATRS
-635 RLTLYTD
+635 RLTLYIG

>member
-1 MSQSPVDN
+1 M
-9 ITPENTVRYRQG
+9 RYRQG

-44 LNCRGAGFADISS
+44 LNCRGTGFADISS
-57 VSGFDFPDDSR
+57 ASGFDFPDDSR

-93 RFLRNDSVANTD
+93 RFLRNDLATNAD

-115 KTTNRDAVG
+115 ETTNRDAVG
-124 ARVHLYLKNQ
+124 ARVQLYLKNQ
-134 STPLIRRVH
+134 QVPLIRSVR

-152 SGWLHFGLG
+152 SSWLHFGLG
-161 PNAIIEK
+161 PNASIEK
-168 LLVHW
+168 LLVRW
-173 AGGAQESIS
+173 PGGTQESIS
-182 GIKPGERF
+182 GIEPGERF
-190 LVNQGIESA
+190 LVTQGVAAA
-199 KTWSPPPNRKT
+199 KSWSPPSNRKSLT
-210 LSPTKPAFPDPEPSA
+210 PSPPVFPDPEPSA

-238 YVQSESG
+238 YIQSENG

-293 LNADTKNPIAAKRA
+293 LHADPDNTVAARRA
-307 LAKLKFPFDADN
+307 LAKLKFPFDADI

-347 FLIDR
+347 FLLDR
-352 YGHVA
+352 YGRVA
-357 VIYKGPVSV
+357 VVYKGPVSV
-366 DQLLDDVDLL
+366 DQLLADIDLL
-376 NADPTVWRDHS
+376 DADPKLWRDHS
-387 VPFPGRWVGP
+387 VPFPGQWVGP
-397 PPEGDPLRVN
+397 PPDVDPLRVN

-423 QRHAAVAETV
+423 QRHVVVAETV
-433 PGTSPKELA
+433 PGTSRKELA
-442 DIYFVIGIILKERKD
+442 DIHFIIGIILQERKN
-457 TEAALEAFEN
+457 TEAALEALEK
-467 ALARNPEDFRILME
+467 ARVMNPQDFRILSE
-481 LGSNLLNLMRFEEA
+481 LGSILIKLTRYEEA

-500 AARKI
+500 AALKI
-505 NATDVRLKRSIGK
+505 NAGDVQLKRFLGK
-518 AHFHFANSLRD
+518 AHFQFANSLRNE
-529 DGQISEAIANYQ
+529 GLISEAIANYQ

-558 LLLATTSNA
+558 LLLSTTSNA

-574 ALALSDRLCRITQ
+574 ALALAGRLSKITQ
-587 NKNPEFLD
+587 NKNAEYLD
-595 TLSIAYAANNN
+595 TLSIAHAANKN
-606 FKAAATAAQQALE
+606 FEAAAAAAQRALQIWEQPNKPTAA
-619 IWEKSSKPEA
+619 
-629 TAATRS
+629 TATRS

>member
-1 MSQSPVDN
+1 M
-9 ITPENTVRYRQG
+9 RYRQG

-44 LNCRGAGFADISS
+44 LNCRGTGFADISS
-57 VSGFDFPDDSR
+57 ASGFDFPDDSR

-93 RFLRNDSVANTD
+93 RFLRNDSAANAD
-105 WVAVKLSGNG
+105 WIAVKLSGNG

-124 ARVHLYLKNQ
+124 ARVQLYLKNQ
-134 STPLIRRVH
+134 PVPLIRRVH

-161 PNAIIEK
+161 PNASIEK
-168 LLVHW
+168 LLVRW
-173 AGGAQESIS
+173 PGGTQESIS
-182 GIKPGERF
+182 GIEPGERY
-190 LVNQGIESA
+190 LVTQGVAAA
-199 KTWSPPPNRKT
+199 KSWSPPSNRKSLT
-210 LSPTKPAFPDPEPSA
+210 PSPPVFPDPEPSA

-293 LNADTKNPIAAKRA
+293 LHADPENTVAARRA

-347 FLIDR
+347 FLLDR
-352 YGHVA
+352 YGRVA
-357 VIYKGPVSV
+357 VVYKGPVSV
-366 DQLLDDVDLL
+366 DQLLADIDLL
-376 NADPTVWRDHS
+376 DADPNLWRDHS

-397 PPEGDPLRVN
+397 PPDVDPLRVN

-423 QRHAAVAETV
+423 QRHVAVAETV

-442 DIYFVIGIILKERKD
+442 DIHFVIGIILQERKK
-457 TEAALEAFEN
+457 TEAALEAFEK
-467 ALARNPEDFRILME
+467 ARVMNPHDFRILIE
-481 LGSNLLNLMRFEEA
+481 LGSILLNLDRYEEA
-495 LTHLN
+495 LTRLN
-500 AARKI
+500 DAQKI
-505 NATDVRLKRSIGK
+505 NAADVQLKRSLGK
-518 AHFHFANSLRD
+518 AHYRYANSLRD
-529 DGQISEAIANYQ
+529 KGRISEAIANYQ

-567 ALRSPTE
+567 ALRSPAE
-574 ALALSDRLCRITQ
+574 ALALAGRLCKITQ
-587 NKNPEFLD
+587 NKNAEFLD

-606 FKAAATAAQQALE
+606 FEAAAVAAQQALQ
-619 IWEKSSKPEA
+619 IWERSNKPTA
-629 TAATRS
+629 AAATRS
-635 RLTLYTD
+635 RLTLYTG
-642 KQ
+642 KL

>member
-1 MSQSPVDN
+1 M
-9 ITPENTVRYRQG
+9 RYRQG

-44 LNCRGAGFADISS
+44 LNCRGTGFADISS
-57 VSGFDFPDDSR
+57 ASGFDFPDDSR

-93 RFLRNDSVANTD
+93 RFLRNDLATNAD

-115 KTTNRDAVG
+115 ETTNRDAVG
-124 ARVHLYLKNQ
+124 ARVQLYLKNQ
-134 STPLIRRVH
+134 QVPLIRSVR

-152 SGWLHFGLG
+152 SSWLHFGLG
-161 PNAIIEK
+161 PNASIEK
-168 LLVHW
+168 LLVRW
-173 AGGAQESIS
+173 PGGTQESIS
-182 GIKPGERF
+182 GIEPGERF
-190 LVNQGIESA
+190 LVTQGVAAA
-199 KTWSPPPNRKT
+199 KSWSPPSNRKSLT
-210 LSPTKPAFPDPEPSA
+210 PSPPVFPDPEPSA

-238 YVQSESG
+238 YIQSENG

-293 LNADTKNPIAAKRA
+293 LHADPDNTVAARRA
-307 LAKLKFPFDADN
+307 LAKLKFPFDADI

-347 FLIDR
+347 FLLDR
-352 YGHVA
+352 YGRVA
-357 VIYKGPVSV
+357 VVYKGPVSV
-366 DQLLDDVDLL
+366 DQLLADIDLL
-376 NADPTVWRDHS
+376 DADPKLWRDHS
-387 VPFPGRWVGP
+387 VPFPGQWVGP
-397 PPEGDPLRVN
+397 PPDVDPLRVN

-423 QRHAAVAETV
+423 QRHVVVAETV
-433 PGTSPKELA
+433 PGTSRKELA
-442 DIYFVIGIILKERKD
+442 DIHFIIGIILQERNN
-457 TEAALEAFEN
+457 TEAALEALEK
-467 ALARNPEDFRILME
+467 ARVMNPEDFRILSE
-481 LGSNLLNLMRFEEA
+481 LGSILIKLTRYEEA

-500 AARKI
+500 AALKI
-505 NATDVRLKRSIGK
+505 NAGDVQLKRFLGK
-518 AHFHFANSLRD
+518 AHFQFANSLRNE
-529 DGQISEAIANYQ
+529 GLISEAIANYQ

-558 LLLATTSNA
+558 LLLSTTSNA

-574 ALALSDRLCRITQ
+574 ALALAGRLSKITQ
-587 NKNPEFLD
+587 NKNAEYLD
-595 TLSIAYAANNN
+595 TLSIAHAANKN
-606 FKAAATAAQQALE
+606 FDAAAAAAQRALQIWEQSNKPAAAT
-619 IWEKSSKPEA
+619 
-629 TAATRS
+629 ATRS
-635 RLTLYTD
+635 RLTLYIG

>member
-1 MSQSPVDN
+1 M
-9 ITPENTVRYRQG
+9 RYRQG

-44 LNCRGAGFADISS
+44 LNCRGTGFADISS
-57 VSGFDFPDDSR
+57 ASGFDFPDDSR

-93 RFLRNDSVANTD
+93 RFLRNDLATNAD

-115 KTTNRDAVG
+115 ETTNRDAVG
-124 ARVHLYLKNQ
+124 ARVQLYLKNQ
-134 STPLIRRVH
+134 QVPLIRSVH

-152 SGWLHFGLG
+152 SSWLHFGLG
-161 PNAIIEK
+161 PNASIEK
-168 LLVHW
+168 LLVRW
-173 AGGAQESIS
+173 PGGTQESIS
-182 GIKPGERF
+182 GIEPGERF
-190 LVNQGIESA
+190 LVTQGVAAA
-199 KTWSPPPNRKT
+199 KSWSPPSNRKSLT
-210 LSPTKPAFPDPEPSA
+210 PSPPVFPDPEPSA

-238 YVQSESG
+238 YVQSENG

-293 LNADTKNPIAAKRA
+293 LHTDPENTVAARRA

-338 WLPMPVPGS
+338 WLPMTIPGS
-347 FLIDR
+347 FLLDR
-352 YGHVA
+352 FGRVA
-357 VIYKGPVSV
+357 VVYKGPVSV
-366 DQLLDDVDLL
+366 DQLLADIDLL
-376 NADPTVWRDHS
+376 DADPNLWRDHS
-387 VPFPGRWVGP
+387 VPFPGQWVGP
-397 PPEGDPLRVN
+397 PPDVDPLRVN

-423 QRHAAVAETV
+423 QRHVAVAETV
-433 PGTSPKELA
+433 PGTSPRELA
-442 DIYFVIGIILKERKD
+442 DIHFVIGIILQERKK
-457 TEAALEAFEN
+457 TEAALEAFEK
-467 ALARNPEDFRILME
+467 ARVMNPQDFRILIE
-481 LGSNLLNLMRFEEA
+481 LGSILLNLARYEEA

-500 AARKI
+500 AALKI
-505 NATDVRLKRSIGK
+505 NAADVQLKRFLGK
-518 AHFHFANSLRD
+518 AHFQFANSLRKE
-529 DGQISEAIANYQ
+529 GLISEAIDNYQ

-558 LLLATTSNA
+558 LLLTTTSNA
-567 ALRSPTE
+567 ALRSPVE
-574 ALALSDRLCRITQ
+574 ALALAGRLCMITQ
-587 NKNPEFLD
+587 NKNAEYLD
-595 TLSIAYAANNN
+595 TLSIAHAANKN
-606 FKAAATAAQQALE
+606 FEAAAAAAQRALQIWEQSNKPTAA
-619 IWEKSSKPEA
+619 
-629 TAATRS
+629 TTTRS

>member
-1 MSQSPVDN
+1 VSQSPVGK
-9 ITPENTVRYRQG
+9 ITPENTMRYRQG

-44 LNCRGAGFADISS
+44 LNCRGTGFADISS

-78 GDLDLWMTARTAPRL
+78 GDLDLWITARTAPRL
-93 RFLRNDSVANTD
+93 RFLRNDTAAYAD

-115 KTTNRDAVG
+115 KSTNRDAVG

-134 STPLIRRVH
+134 QKPLIRSVH

-152 SGWLHFGLG
+152 TGWLHFGLG
-161 PNAIIEK
+161 PNASIEK
-168 LLVHW
+168 LLVRW
-173 AGGAQESIS
+173 PGGTQESIS
-182 GIKPGERF
+182 GIEPGKRY
-190 LVNQGIESA
+190 LVTQGVAAA
-199 KTWSPPPNRKT
+199 KTWSPPSNRKS
-210 LSPTKPAFPDPEPSA
+210 LSPSPPAFPDPEPSA

-245 VSELPADRLKG
+245 VSELPADQLKG

-293 LNADTKNPIAAKRA
+293 LHADPENTVSARRT

-319 TTSQTVRNLDLF
+319 ATSQTVRNLDLF

-347 FLIDR
+347 FLLDR
-352 YGHVA
+352 YGRVA
-357 VIYKGPVSV
+357 VVYKGPVTV
-366 DQLLDDVDLL
+366 DQLLADIDLL
-376 NADPTVWRDHS
+376 DANPNLWRDHS

-397 PPEGDPLRVN
+397 PPDIDPLRVN

-423 QRHAAVAETV
+423 QRHVAVAETI
-433 PGTSPKELA
+433 PGTNLKDLA
-442 DIYFVIGIILKERKD
+442 DIHFVIGIILQERKQ
-457 TEAALEAFEN
+457 TEAALEAFEK
-467 ALARNPEDFRILME
+467 ARVMNPHDFRIHFE
-481 LGSNLLNLMRFEEA
+481 LGSILLNLARYKEA
-495 LTHLN
+495 LTRLN
-500 AARKI
+500 DAQTI
-505 NATDVRLKRSIGK
+505 NATDVQLKRILGK
-518 AHFHFANSLRD
+518 AHFLFANSLRD

-546 DTKQLDAANQLS
+546 DTKRLDAANQLS
-558 LLLATTSNA
+558 LLLATTSNE
-567 ALRSPTE
+567 ALRSPAE
-574 ALALSDRLCRITQ
+574 ALALAGRLCKITQ

-595 TLSIAYAANNN
+595 TLSIAYAANKN
-606 FKAAATAAQQALE
+606 FESAVASAQQALQ
-619 IWEKSSKPEA
+619 IWEKSNNPA
-629 TAATRS
+629 AAATRS
-635 RLTLYTD
+635 RLNLYIE

>member
-1 MSQSPVDN
+1 M
-9 ITPENTVRYRQG
+9 RYRQG

-44 LNCRGAGFADISS
+44 LNCRGTGFADISS

-93 RFLRNDSVANTD
+93 RFLRNDTAANAD

-115 KTTNRDAVG
+115 KSTNRDAVG
-124 ARVHLYLKNQ
+124 ARVQLYLENEQ
-134 STPLIRRVH
+134 QPLIRTVH

-152 SGWLHFGLG
+152 TGWLHFGLG
-161 PNAIIEK
+161 PNASIEK
-168 LLVHW
+168 LLVRW
-173 AGGAQESIS
+173 PGGTQESIS
-182 GIKPGERF
+182 GIEPGKRY
-190 LVNQGIESA
+190 LVTQGVAAA
-199 KTWSPPPNRKT
+199 KTWSPPPNRKS
-210 LSPTKPAFPDPEPSA
+210 LSPSQPVFPDPESTA
-225 RIVLSARLSPPPV
+225 RIVLSARLSPPPI
-238 YVQSESG
+238 YVQSG
-245 VSELPADRLKG
+245 NNISELPADRLKG

-293 LNADTKNPIAAKRA
+293 LHADPDNTVAARRA

-347 FLIDR
+347 FLLDR
-352 YGHVA
+352 YGRVA
-357 VIYKGPVSV
+357 VVYKGPVTV
-366 DQLLDDVDLL
+366 DQLLADIDLL
-376 NADPTVWRDHS
+376 DAEPNLWRDHS
-387 VPFPGRWVGP
+387 VPFSGQWVGP
-397 PPEGDPLRVN
+397 PPDIDPLGVN

-423 QRHAAVAETV
+423 QRHVAVAETI
-433 PGTSPKELA
+433 PGTSPKDLA
-442 DIYFVIGIILKERKD
+442 DIHFVIGIILQERKQ
-457 TEAALEAFEN
+457 TEAALEAFEK
-467 ALARNPEDFRILME
+467 AQAMNPKDFRIHFE
-481 LGSNLLNLMRFEEA
+481 LGSILLNLARYEEA
-495 LTHLN
+495 LTRLN
-500 AARKI
+500 DARKI
-505 NATDVRLKRSIGK
+505 NATDVQLKRVLAK
-518 AHFHFANSLRD
+518 AHFNFANSLRD

-558 LLLATTSNA
+558 LLLATTPNE
-567 ALRSPTE
+567 ALRSPAE
-574 ALALSDRLCRITQ
+574 ALALAGRLCKITQ

-595 TLSIAYAANNN
+595 TLSIAYAANKN
-606 FKAAATAAQQALE
+606 FEAAAVSARQALQ
-619 IWEKSSKPEA
+619 IWEKSNNPA
-629 TAATRS
+629 ANATRS
-635 RLTLYTD
+635 RLNLFTD

>member
-1 MSQSPVDN
+1 M
-9 ITPENTVRYRQG
+9 RYRQG

-44 LNCRGAGFADISS
+44 LNCRGTGFADISS
-57 VSGFDFPDDSR
+57 ASGFDFPDDSR

-93 RFLRNDSVANTD
+93 RFLRNDLATNAD

-115 KTTNRDAVG
+115 ETTNRDAVG
-124 ARVHLYLKNQ
+124 ARVQLYLKNQ
-134 STPLIRRVH
+134 QVPLIRSVR

-161 PNAIIEK
+161 PNASIEK
-168 LLVHW
+168 LLVRW
-173 AGGAQESIS
+173 PGGTQESIS
-182 GIKPGERF
+182 GIEPGERF
-190 LVNQGIESA
+190 LVTQGVAAA
-199 KTWSPPPNRKT
+199 KSWSPPSNRKSLT
-210 LSPTKPAFPDPEPSA
+210 PSPPVFPDPEPSA

-238 YVQSESG
+238 YIQSENG

-293 LNADTKNPIAAKRA
+293 LHADPDNTVAARRA
-307 LAKLKFPFDADN
+307 LAKLKFPFDADI

-347 FLIDR
+347 FLLDR
-352 YGHVA
+352 YGRVA
-357 VIYKGPVSV
+357 VVYKGPVSV
-366 DQLLDDVDLL
+366 DQLLADIDLL
-376 NADPTVWRDHS
+376 DADPKLWRDHS
-387 VPFPGRWVGP
+387 VPFPGQWVGP
-397 PPEGDPLRVN
+397 PPDVDPLRVN

-423 QRHAAVAETV
+423 QRHVVVAETV
-433 PGTSPKELA
+433 PGTSRKELA
-442 DIYFVIGIILKERKD
+442 DIHFIIGIILQERKN
-457 TEAALEAFEN
+457 TEAALEALEK
-467 ALARNPEDFRILME
+467 ARVMNPEDFRILSE
-481 LGSNLLNLMRFEEA
+481 LGSILIKLTRYEEA

-500 AARKI
+500 AALKI
-505 NATDVRLKRSIGK
+505 NAGDVQLKRFLGK
-518 AHFHFANSLRD
+518 AHFQFANSLRNE
-529 DGQISEAIANYQ
+529 GLISEAIANYQ

-558 LLLATTSNA
+558 LLLSTTSNA

-574 ALALSDRLCRITQ
+574 ALALAGRLSKITQ
-587 NKNPEFLD
+587 NKNAKYLD
-595 TLSIAYAANNN
+595 TLSIAHAANKN
-606 FKAAATAAQQALE
+606 FDAAAAAAQRALQIWEQSNKPAAAT
-619 IWEKSSKPEA
+619 
-629 TAATRS
+629 ATRS
-635 RLTLYTD
+635 RLTLYIG

>member
-1 MSQSPVDN
+1 M
-9 ITPENTVRYRQG
+9 RYRQG

-44 LNCRGAGFADISS
+44 LNCRGTGFADISS
-57 VSGFDFPDDSR
+57 ASGFDFPDDSR

-93 RFLRNDSVANTD
+93 RFLRNDLATNAD

-115 KTTNRDAVG
+115 ETTNRDAVG
-124 ARVHLYLKNQ
+124 ARVQLYLKNQ
-134 STPLIRRVH
+134 QVPLIRSVR

-152 SGWLHFGLG
+152 SSWLHFGLG
-161 PNAIIEK
+161 PNASIEK
-168 LLVHW
+168 LLVRW
-173 AGGAQESIS
+173 PGGTQESIS
-182 GIKPGERF
+182 GIEPGERF
-190 LVNQGIESA
+190 LVTQGVAAA
-199 KTWSPPPNRKT
+199 KSWSPPSNRKSLT
-210 LSPTKPAFPDPEPSA
+210 PSPPVFPDPEPSA

-238 YVQSESG
+238 YIQSENG

-293 LNADTKNPIAAKRA
+293 LHADPDNTVAARRA
-307 LAKLKFPFDADN
+307 LAKLKFPFDADI

-347 FLIDR
+347 FLLDR
-352 YGHVA
+352 YGRVA
-357 VIYKGPVSV
+357 VVYKGPVSV
-366 DQLLDDVDLL
+366 DQLLADIDLL
-376 NADPTVWRDHS
+376 DADPKLWRDHS
-387 VPFPGRWVGP
+387 VPFPGQWVGP
-397 PPEGDPLRVN
+397 PPDVDPLRVN

-423 QRHAAVAETV
+423 QRHVVVAETV
-433 PGTSPKELA
+433 PGTSRKELA
-442 DIYFVIGIILKERKD
+442 DIHFIIGIILQERKN
-457 TEAALEAFEN
+457 TEAALEALEK
-467 ALARNPEDFRILME
+467 ARVMNPEDFRILSE
-481 LGSNLLNLMRFEEA
+481 LGSILIKLTRYEEA

-500 AARKI
+500 AALKI
-505 NATDVRLKRSIGK
+505 NAGDVQLKRFLGK
-518 AHFHFANSLRD
+518 AHFQFANSLRNE
-529 DGQISEAIANYQ
+529 GLISEAIANYQ

-558 LLLATTSNA
+558 LLLSTTSNA

-574 ALALSDRLCRITQ
+574 ALALAGRLSKITQ
-587 NKNPEFLD
+587 NKNAEYLD
-595 TLSIAYAANNN
+595 TLSIAHAANKN
-606 FKAAATAAQQALE
+606 FEAAAAAAQRALQIWEQSNKPAAAT
-619 IWEKSSKPEA
+619 
-629 TAATRS
+629 ATRS
-635 RLTLYTD
+635 RLTLYIG

>member
-1 MSQSPVDN
+1 M
-9 ITPENTVRYRQG
+9 RYRQG

-44 LNCRGAGFADISS
+44 LNCRGTGFADISS
-57 VSGFDFPDDSR
+57 ASGFDFPDDSR

-93 RFLRNDSVANTD
+93 RFLRNDLAANLN

-115 KTTNRDAVG
+115 ETTNRDAVG
-124 ARVHLYLKNQ
+124 ARVQLYLKNQ
-134 STPLIRRVH
+134 QVPLIRTVH

-161 PNAIIEK
+161 PNASIEK
-168 LLVHW
+168 LLVRW
-173 AGGAQESIS
+173 PGGTQESIS
-182 GIKPGERF
+182 GIEPGERF
-190 LVNQGIESA
+190 LVTQGVAAA
-199 KTWSPPPNRKT
+199 KSWSPPSNRKSLT
-210 LSPTKPAFPDPEPSA
+210 PLPPVFPEPEPSA

-238 YVQSESG
+238 YIQSENG
-245 VSELPADRLKG
+245 VSELTADRLKG

-293 LNADTKNPIAAKRA
+293 LHADPENTVAARRA

-347 FLIDR
+347 FLLDR
-352 YGHVA
+352 YGRVA
-357 VIYKGPVSV
+357 VVYKGPISV
-366 DQLLDDVDLL
+366 DQLLADVDLL
-376 NADPTVWRDHS
+376 DVDPNLWRDHS
-387 VPFPGRWVGP
+387 VPFPGQWVGP
-397 PPEGDPLRVN
+397 PPDVDPLRVN

-412 HNEIAEGLNYL
+412 HNEITEGLTYL
-423 QRHAAVAETV
+423 QRHVVVAETV
-433 PGTSPKELA
+433 PGTSRKELA
-442 DIYFVIGIILKERKD
+442 DIHFIIGIILQERKN
-457 TEAALEAFEN
+457 TEAALEALEK
-467 ALARNPEDFRILME
+467 ARVMNPQDFRILSE
-481 LGSNLLNLMRFEEA
+481 LGSILIKLTRYEEA

-500 AARKI
+500 AALKI
-505 NATDVRLKRSIGK
+505 NAGDVQLKRFLGK
-518 AHFHFANSLRD
+518 AHFQFANSLRNE
-529 DGQISEAIANYQ
+529 GLISEAIANYQ

-558 LLLATTSNA
+558 LLLSTTSNA

-574 ALALSDRLCRITQ
+574 ALALAGRLSKITQ
-587 NKNPEFLD
+587 NKNAKYLD
-595 TLSIAYAANNN
+595 TLSIAHAANKN
-606 FKAAATAAQQALE
+606 FEAAAAAAQQALQ
-619 IWEKSSKPEA
+619 IWEQSNKPTA
-629 TAATRS
+629 AAATRS
-635 RLTLYTD
+635 RLTLYIG